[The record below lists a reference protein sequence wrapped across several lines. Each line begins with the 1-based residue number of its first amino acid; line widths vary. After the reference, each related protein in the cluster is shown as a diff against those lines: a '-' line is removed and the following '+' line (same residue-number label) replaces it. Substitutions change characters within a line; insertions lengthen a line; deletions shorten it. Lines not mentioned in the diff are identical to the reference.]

1 MARTFVHVRIA
12 GLDRFALKEN
22 HIDAPD
28 LSDVTAVTV
37 EVGATAVYSTASDS
51 GPVRWNTSETK
62 RGEIIA
68 LVPTANFT
76 GNNEEATITITS
88 PTYPGGLA
96 WATQRIAVTDASYF
110 GQGGVNRE
118 QCQVCGRWFDVTDL
132 IRQIQILRRNARAN
146 YLYSSRYNDTN
157 WEVGTDY
164 LGPVSM
170 GMSTHYWKVHPYKNA
185 NMAGGAHSFW
195 GDGEIEAKDTID
207 FSSFTTALLR
217 GRFGTH
223 QMTKKPGLTVEFGA
237 YHDQQIPKLRT
248 RYSFGT
254 LTGIET
260 QTAFITND
268 LSAIDPGHLSA
279 LAPFFKV
286 TTYDD
291 QQVWWA
297 EGFRLQKDETA
308 PGMTTAV
315 SKGAPVDE
323 AFLMKRFGT
332 VVVCPDHRMEL
343 EKQVNEYEPS
353 FDDVETVETEEQ
365 EF

>member
-1 MARTFVHVRIA
+1 MARSFVHLRNA
-12 GLDRFALKEN
+12 GLERFALKEN
-22 HIDAPD
+22 VIDPAD
-28 LSDVTAVTV
+28 LSLYTHARVV
-37 EVGATAVYSTASDS
+37 VGSTTVYSTASDS
-51 GPVRWNTSETK
+51 GPVRWGTSETK
-62 RGEIIA
+62 PGEIIA
-68 LVPTANFT
+68 LVPTSGFT
-76 GNNEEATITITS
+76 GNNELASIDIGT
-88 PTYPGGLA
+88 GGPWLR

-157 WEVGTDY
+157 WQVDTDY

-170 GMSTHYWKVHPYKNA
+170 GMSTAYWKVHPYKNA

-195 GDGEIEAKDTID
+195 GDGELVAKDTVD
-207 FSSFTTALLR
+207 LTSFTTALLR

-223 QMTKKPGLTVEFGA
+223 QMTKKPGLEVEFGF
-237 YHDQQIPKLRT
+237 YYDYGGGGET
-248 RYSFGT
+248 RYSFGSK
-254 LTGIET
+254 TGIET

-268 LSAIDPGHLSA
+268 LSAIDPGHIAA
-279 LAPFFKV
+279 LQAFYKI

-315 SKGAPVDE
+315 SKGAPVEE

-353 FDDVETVETEEQ
+353 FDDVEVVDTEEQ